1 LSQRIE
7 ERKEGRKST
16 DMKERGKK
24 EDMER
29 ERDKQR
35 RREVG
40 KLINPLWTK
49 CIFLF
54 KASGRTAQ

>member
-7 ERKEGRKST
+7 GRKEGRKNT
-16 DMKERGKK
+16 DLKAREKK

-35 RREVG
+35 RREVE

-54 KASGRTAQ
+54 MGAGRTAQ